1 MFLVSNLNIVPHG
14 KFIILI
20 YFEFV
25 KKIKLVGRIVKKYE
39 NHNHH
44 MSKVMESLQ
53 SFMSIVAIT
62 TKNSS

>member
-1 MFLVSNLNIVPHG
+1 MTSSSLFYFIF
-14 KFIILI
+14 KF
-20 YFEFV
+20 
-25 KKIKLVGRIVKKYE
+25 KLARSIVKKYE

-44 MSKVMESLQ
+44 MSKIMESLQ